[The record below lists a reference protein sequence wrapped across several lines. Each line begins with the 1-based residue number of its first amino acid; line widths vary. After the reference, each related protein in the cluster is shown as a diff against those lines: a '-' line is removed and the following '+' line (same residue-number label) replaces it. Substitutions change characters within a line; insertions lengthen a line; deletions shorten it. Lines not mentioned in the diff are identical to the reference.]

1 MERKPTAGTDAH
13 TKKTKGYAADYLVTP
28 SFACALDN
36 DGGFATSENAHAMV
50 HTVLRS
56 CKRQMSTARKR
67 GCNGTH
73 SHSTQHNNTQR
84 TAQQHTAQQHTAH
97 TSSLP
102 SQSARTDPAATA
114 SAARATT
121 APAAASTR
129 PSSGLPRRSTS
140 HPNRSRAGQ
149 VKGNTRGERTKVGW
163 LCACV
168 RVCVCVCSRRTK
180 ERRDFMPSQQTN
192 LLLHKHQVLCCWCQE
207 ARGECSRRLRS
218 PSLLCLLVIQL
229 TWLCRKGSWSF
240 SIEWFESPTRKNIHT
255 HDTHTHTCTHTCTH
269 TRART
274 HARTHT
280 PSLSACR
287 LHLAAGGTRCW
298 RARRR
303 PGPAAPK
310 RPTRPQLCCLQA
322 KGKNS
327 TKTSR
332 KRHGQVK

>member
-1 MERKPTAGTDAH
+1 MAGTDAH
-13 TKKTKGYAADYLVTP
+13 TKKTKGHAADYLVTP

-50 HTVLRS
+50 HTVSRS

-121 APAAASTR
+121 TPAATSTR

-140 HPNRSRAGQ
+140 HPNRARAGQ
-149 VKGNTRGERTKVGW
+149 VKGNTRGERTRVGW

-168 RVCVCVCSRRTK
+168 RVCVCACVCVCV
-180 ERRDFMPSQQTN
+180 ERRRGGISCQVSKRTCCFTSIKCCAVGAKKHVAN
-192 LLLHKHQVLCCWCQE
+192 VHGVCALLLSF
-207 ARGECSRRLRS
+207 A
-218 PSLLCLLVIQL
+218 CL
-229 TWLCRKGSWSF
+229 
-240 SIEWFESPTRKNIHT
+240 
-255 HDTHTHTCTHTCTH
+255 
-269 TRART
+269 
-274 HARTHT
+274 
-280 PSLSACR
+280 
-287 LHLAAGGTRCW
+287 
-298 RARRR
+298 
-303 PGPAAPK
+303 
-310 RPTRPQLCCLQA
+310 
-322 KGKNS
+322 
-327 TKTSR
+327 
-332 KRHGQVK
+332 